1 MKKEAYD
8 VANDLPVDSIVVN
21 DLCHGVVELEYQ
33 EQAGKVECGRQGPW
47 YAPGPEEQELVIEMK
62 IVEFTENWTSSIC
75 KH

>member
-33 EQAGKVECGRQGPW
+33 EQAGKVECGRQGP
-47 YAPGPEEQELVIEMK
+47 
-62 IVEFTENWTSSIC
+62 
-75 KH
+75 